1 MRLLPWTLAAT
12 AAIGAWQLFIPV
24 VNAQNQPD
32 APAQAPQAQS
42 PSPAIPDQKL
52 DATASAIKSVASIK
66 RNYQQRMATAKDSQ
80 KQGIA
85 NEAADAL
92 KKAITD
98 QGLSVEEYT
107 NILEVAQNDPDVR
120 QKIIQRIRSSVQ
132 PDHPSNQPDNPSN
145 QPDQ

>member
-1 MRLLPWTLAAT
+1 MRLFPWTLAAT
-12 AAIGAWQLFIPV
+12 VAIGAGQLFIPV
-24 VNAQNQPD
+24 ANAQNQPD

-52 DATASAIKSVASIK
+52 DAAAVAIKSVASIK
-66 RNYQQRMATAKDSQ
+66 QNYQRRMATAEDSQ

-92 KKAITD
+92 KKAVTD

-107 NILEVAQNDPDVR
+107 EILEVAQNDPDVR
-120 QKIIQRIRSSVQ
+120 QKIIQRIRPSDQ
-132 PDHPSNQPDNPSN
+132 PDHPSKQPDNRSN